1 MFLIKFWNF
10 IGCNYDTAGS
20 ADAACDHYGRC
31 SCIAGYAGEKCN
43 VCARGFYK
51 KWNGFRD
58 ICSGISALVASIFL
72 A

>member
-1 MFLIKFWNF
+1 MFLINCWNF
-10 IGCNYDTAGS
+10 IGCYCDTAGS

-31 SCIAGYAGEKCN
+31 SCVAGYAGEKCN

-51 KWNGFRD
+51 KWNG